1 MSWKTAGAPY
11 PWREFDPDA
20 KLAFTFD
27 FSDFAA
33 LAGEGLTLASVD
45 VVDLDPALEQ
55 WGAPASIADAV
66 FTMRLQRSALE
77 TTKQDLRFTL
87 RPVLSDGQR
96 IDRTFILRLT
106 EQ

>member
-1 MSWKTAGAPY
+1 MSWKNTGAPY

-27 FSDFAA
+27 FSDFVA
-33 LAGEGLTLASVD
+33 LAGEGLTLASAD

-55 WGAPASIADAV
+55 WGAPASTAGAV
-66 FTMRLQRSALE
+66 LTMRLQRSALE

-87 RPVLSDGQR
+87 RPTLSDGQR
-96 IDRTFILRLT
+96 TDRTFILRLT
-106 EQ
+106 DQ

>member
-1 MSWKTAGAPY
+1 MSWKTTGAPY

-20 KLAFTFD
+20 KLVFTFD
-27 FSDFAA
+27 FADFVA

-45 VVDLDPALEQ
+45 VVDLDPGLEQ
-55 WGAPASIADAV
+55 WGAPGSITAAV
-66 FTMRLQRSALE
+66 FTMRLQRSAFE

-96 IDRTFILRLT
+96 DDRTFILRLT
-106 EQ
+106 NR